1 MEADK
6 LWSQPLQEVFLTQF
20 RWYFSKSFHES
31 EDLSINICLPQEDY
45 TEYMPSVFW
54 NIINA
59 ALWSPKGA
67 FCGYLRLCDLFI
79 SSPPIF
85 CVMFCSIAVYVTPE
99 HIISQSISVSASGGE
114 SYRGQFAEIRNAA
127 LSSPEAEYWYIITGT
142 WHLGPSHVS
151 VLSSLSSASQ
161 LPHKC
166 TVLSGCPDA
175 DAHQTTH
182 YRLLDA
188 LILIQVQGYALIN
201 ISSPGPGGET
211 QAAHNP
217 YCSVN

>member
-1 MEADK
+1 MESDK

-54 NIINA
+54 KIRNA
-59 ALWSPKGA
+59 ALWSPEGE
-67 FCGYLRLCDLFI
+67 FCGYLKLCDLFI

-99 HIISQSISVSASGGE
+99 QLISQSISLSASGGE
-114 SYRGQFAEIRNAA
+114 SYEAHRSVCRNQKCRIVITLGGVLVHYHQDLASRPMSVSPP
-127 LSSPEAEYWYIITGT
+127 LSP
-142 WHLGPSHVS
+142 HFPPP
-151 VLSSLSSASQ
+151 VLSSRTSVRYFPVVLMPMSA
-161 LPHKC
+161 
-166 TVLSGCPDA
+166 GCAGSVPRIRD
-175 DAHQTTH
+175 
-182 YRLLDA
+182 
-188 LILIQVQGYALIN
+188 ALIN